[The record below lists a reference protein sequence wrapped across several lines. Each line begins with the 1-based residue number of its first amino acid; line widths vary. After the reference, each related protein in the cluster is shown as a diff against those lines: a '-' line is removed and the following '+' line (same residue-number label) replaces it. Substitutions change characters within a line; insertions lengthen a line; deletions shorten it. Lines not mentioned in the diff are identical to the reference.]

1 MDIRESILHEAHTLV
16 HGDRGQDYGHPYED
30 FSRTA
35 KILSWLVLK

>member
-30 FSRTA
+30 FSRKGMSSA
-35 KILSWLVLK
+35 EKG